1 MRRFRYLAAALMIA
15 ALVIGLPAGCN
26 RDSADAEQPASLS
39 GAPGSGTADHSLI
52 DPELLSLK
60 VAFLPVLDS
69 LPYHIAVQEGLFAD
83 AGVVVEGIT
92 VASSVERDQLL
103 QTGQID
109 GMLNEILT
117 TALFNREQISAVT
130 VRTIRMPTPGGP
142 IFRILA
148 PPGSA
153 ISGPAD
159 LAGVRIAGAVNSI
172 IEYITDR
179 IMTDS
184 GVPGDQVNVVSVP
197 AIPER
202 FQLLMRGD
210 VDAAVLPD
218 PLAQAAM
225 EAGAVLVADDADFP
239 EYSLTALTFGADA
252 LALKETAVSRF
263 LSAWDRATEMLNANP
278 DAYRALFLEQVNVPE
293 SVQDTYVIPPFAPR
307 SIPTEAQWDD
317 VTSWLV
323 QKGYL
328 ETAPAYADSVVAV
341 Q

>member
-1 MRRFRYLAAALMIA
+1 MRRSHHIFAPVVTAVLVFAVLSSCNRGSEAAAQATARGRGEGSAADTEQIA
-15 ALVIGLPAGCN
+15 
-26 RDSADAEQPASLS
+26 S
-39 GAPGSGTADHSLI
+39 G
-52 DPELLSLK
+52 LLSLK

-69 LPYHIAVQEGLFAD
+69 LPYHIAVQDGLFED
-83 AGVVVEGIT
+83 AGVTVEGIT

-103 QTGQID
+103 QAGQID

-117 TALFNREQISAVT
+117 TALFNREQIGAVT

-148 PPGSA
+148 PPGSD
-153 ISGPAD
+153 ISVPAD

-202 FQLLMRGD
+202 FQLLMRGE

-239 EYSLTALTFGADA
+239 QYSLTALTFGADA
-252 LALKETAVSRF
+252 LAQKETAVSRF

-278 DAYRALFLEQVNVPE
+278 DAYRTLFLEQVNVPE